1 MPYCA
6 AQVSELFSRW
16 QVFSVHLNWSGFG
29 HAQQYHLC
37 LLLADRQA
45 NLLCAS
51 AESGRLFLHVLL
63 SMGDQGKIIFLTV
76 VCWCVTL
83 DDSCVDVSPFQS
95 YF

>member
-16 QVFSVHLNWSGFG
+16 QVFSVHLNWSRFE
-29 HAQQYHLC
+29 HAQQYHFC

-63 SMGDQGKIIFLTV
+63 SMGDQGKII
-76 VCWCVTL
+76 CKI
-83 DDSCVDVSPFQS
+83 
-95 YF
+95 